1 MKKFIKAVFVIIL
14 LLGISGVV
22 CYALFGGF
30 AEFKVNSCA
39 SGFYFNRSAKLS
51 YTIKE
56 LGVKSESNYFYL
68 EDYFYSEE
76 LGQEYTV
83 KGRLLEVG
91 KVYLAKK
98 SEHYNQ
104 ERFVFDIV
112 NIDADVI
119 TITKEMN
126 YVEITSSS
134 PAEEIDM
141 HIQIEGREL
150 PLDLTLNNVNIRT
163 EKGVP
168 VIISSAFTDINVIL
182 KGENSLR
189 AGGQKVTLNE
199 LIDQIK
205 NNKLSEQE
213 KKYYDM
219 LNEVEYAKDTFEGK
233 NSMGDVSF
241 HYFDKL
247 NKYSMKSID
256 KLLDGVGNVLGGK
269 EGAEGADGSAA
280 FIHPCGISFS
290 GEGSLYLLGGA
301 GGKGGDASISLI
313 GQADGG
319 DGGAGGEGLVC
330 GALLDLTGNLE
341 IEGGWGG
348 IGGEPSKGLMG
359 SMGSTGAK
367 GKNGESVSVA
377 NPRRE
382 K

>member
-1 MKKFIKAVFVIIL
+1 MKKLIKAIVIIIL

-30 AEFKVNSCA
+30 SKFEVNSCG

-56 LGVKSESNYFYL
+56 LDVKAESNYFYL

-83 KGRLLEVG
+83 KGRLLDVG

-98 SEHYNQ
+98 SEHYNP
-104 ERFVFDIV
+104 EKYVFDIA
-112 NIDADVI
+112 NMDTYAL

-141 HIQIEGREL
+141 YIHIESREI

-168 VIISSAFTDINVIL
+168 VIMSSAFTDINVIL
-182 KGENSLR
+182 KGESSLK
-189 AGGQKVTLNE
+189 AGGKSVTLDE

-213 KKYYDM
+213 KKYYDAV
-219 LNEVEYAKDTFEGK
+219 NELEYAKESLSGK
-233 NSMGDVSF
+233 NSMADVSF

-256 KLLDGVGNVLGGK
+256 KLLDGVSNVLGGK

-301 GGKGGDASISLI
+301 GGKGGSASVSLM

-319 DGGAGGEGLVC
+319 DGGNGGEGLVC

-348 IGGEPSKGLMG
+348 SGGEPSKGLMG
-359 SMGSTGAK
+359 SMGSTGRK